1 MVHIFQCILLRTVRR
16 KLTNL
21 ERIVSP
27 ETDELIKWLEKNVGL
42 LIDDKTLY
50 YRQGDGWMMYIRD
63 ERIDNVFTGKKL
75 VYVQFDARK
84 IKRAQMTWFRMR
96 WAA

>member
-1 MVHIFQCILLRTVRR
+1 MCR

-21 ERIVSP
+21 EATISP
-27 ETDELIKWLEKNVGL
+27 ETDELIKWLEKNVGP
-42 LIDDKTLY
+42 LIDDKTVY
-50 YRQGDGWMMYIRD
+50 YKKTLFYIQGDGWKIYIRD

>member
-1 MVHIFQCILLRTVRR
+1 
-16 KLTNL
+16 
-21 ERIVSP
+21 
-27 ETDELIKWLEKNVGL
+27 
-42 LIDDKTLY
+42 
-50 YRQGDGWMMYIRD
+50 MYIRD